1 LKGATIMGTQIKGI
15 SLSVLPERLAI
26 CQRSPDEPIPEF
38 IARSQ
43 FFSITRTDEEI
54 SLVLPEETVP
64 ADWKAEKG
72 WRCFKVLGSLN
83 LNVTG
88 ILASLT
94 SCLAD
99 AGVSTLAI
107 STYNTDYLLVREGD
121 LEKAQKLMV
130 ASGYEVQ

>member
-1 LKGATIMGTQIKGI
+1 MGRHIKGI
-15 SLSVLPERLAI
+15 SLAVLPERLAI

-38 IARSQ
+38 IARCR
-43 FFSITRTDEEI
+43 FFSITRTDEEV

-72 WRCFKVLGSLN
+72 WRCFKVLGPLD
-83 LNVTG
+83 LKMTG

-94 SCLAD
+94 SCLAG

-107 STYNTDYLLVREGD
+107 STFNTDYLLVREGD
-121 LEKAQKLMV
+121 LDKAQELMV
-130 ASGYEVQ
+130 ARGYEVQ